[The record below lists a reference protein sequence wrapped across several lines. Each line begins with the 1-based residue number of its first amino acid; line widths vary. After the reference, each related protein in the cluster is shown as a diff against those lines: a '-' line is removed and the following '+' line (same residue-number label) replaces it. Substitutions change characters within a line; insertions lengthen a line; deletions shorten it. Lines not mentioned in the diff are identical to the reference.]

1 MRVFEASGLA
11 AGVAI
16 DIRGTPEEPLFQAN
30 QIGAQLGLGNIRET
44 IEDFDEDELRV
55 RITDTSRA
63 ANFLT
68 ELGLYRLLG
77 MSRKPLARPFQKWVA
92 KAASHLNS
100 AKNPIGLTISTD
112 TRRLAHRHR
121 ALWT

>member
-92 KAASHLNS
+92 KVVREIRPTGKYEQEQRGNALEQAHW
-100 AKNPIGLTISTD
+100 P
-112 TRRLAHRHR
+112 RRGGR
-121 ALWT
+121 